1 MRITQLH
8 IIFLTG
14 LLLIQSCGTSQ
25 KDSDMNNTDTK
36 VDSLLNQM
44 TLDEKIGQM
53 NQLMNFE
60 DTIPIHPY
68 FHNLI
73 KEGKLGAVLNAFSP
87 EMVNEM
93 QRIAV
98 EESRLGIPLLVG
110 RDVIHGYRTIFPVNI
125 GLAATFNPELVKES
139 AKIAAMEARS
149 EGVNWTFAPMMD
161 ISRDPRWGRMVESSG
176 EDPYLTKQM
185 TKAYIQGFQGEDLT
199 NKNSIAATA
208 KHYVGYGAAIGG
220 RDYNTTLIPE
230 AELRNVY
237 LPPFKVAVKENVATV
252 MSGFNE
258 LNGIPTSGNKYTIRN
273 ILKEEWSFDGFV
285 VSDWASIKN
294 LTVHGYA
301 KDSSDAT
308 LKALNAG
315 VDMDMS
321 GMLYLQN
328 IKALVESG
336 RIDEEIIDDAVR
348 RILKIKFRLG
358 LFENPYAKETE
369 DVILTEKAL
378 DIAKKAVIQ
387 STVLLQNK
395 NKVLPLS
402 KEIKSVAVIG
412 PLADAPYEQMGTWV
426 FDGKEENSLTPLHAI
441 KEFLGAEK
449 VHYAPGL
456 EISRTLDK
464 NGFDDAM
471 KAAQRSDVVLLFMGD
486 ESILTGEAH
495 SRAELTLPGCQNE
508 LIHEI
513 SKLGKPTV
521 LVMMTGV
528 IHMVEPY
535 LGKVDALFYG
545 WHPGTMGG
553 PGYVDL
559 LFGLESPSGKLPM
572 TFPRTEG
579 QIPIYYNHNKTGH
592 PATDESWVRMYDI
605 PVKAWQTSLGNTN
618 HYLDYGFEPL
628 FEFGYGLS
636 YTEFKYSNLKLSKE
650 TLSLNDSII
659 ITANIK
665 NIGCCQ
671 AEDVAQ
677 LYIRDL
683 VGSIVRP
690 VKELKGFK
698 RVRLNPGEE
707 KQVRFII
714 HSKDLEF
721 HNGDQWIIE
730 PGEFQVWVGN
740 SSKAKLN
747 STFILK
753 EN

>member
-1 MRITQLH
+1 MKLKIN
-8 IIFLTG
+8 IV
-14 LLLIQSCGTSQ
+14 LLIGLIFFNSCQNYRKSNVM
-25 KDSDMNNTDTK
+25 DNTIDK
-36 VDSLLNQM
+36 VDSLMNLM

-53 NQLMNFE
+53 NQLMNFV
-60 DTIPIHPY
+60 DAIPIDPY

-73 KEGKLGAVLNAFSP
+73 KEGKVGSVLNAYSP
-87 EMVNEM
+87 EMINEM

-125 GLAATFNPELVKES
+125 GLAATFNPELVKET
-139 AKIAAMEARS
+139 AEIAAMEARS
-149 EGVNWTFAPMMD
+149 EGINWTFAPMMD
-161 ISRDPRWGRMVESSG
+161 ISRDPRWGRMAESSG
-176 EDPYLTKQM
+176 EDPYLTQQM
-185 TKAYIQGFQGEDLT
+185 VRAYVQGFQGEDLSS
-199 NKNSIAATA
+199 KNSIAATA

-237 LPPFKVAVKENVATV
+237 LPPFKLAVDEKVATV

-258 LNGIPTSGNKYTIRN
+258 LNGVPTSGNKYTIRN
-273 ILKEEWSFDGFV
+273 ILKDEWKFDGIV

-294 LTVHGYA
+294 LAVHGFA
-301 KDSSDAT
+301 KDSMDAT
-308 LKALNAG
+308 FKAIEAG

-321 GMLYLQN
+321 ALHYLQN
-328 IKALVESG
+328 LKTLVENGS
-336 RIDEEIIDDAVR
+336 IDEKLVDDAVR
-348 RILKIKFRLG
+348 RILNLKYDLG
-358 LFENPYAKETE
+358 LFKNPYTAKSNG
-369 DVILTEKAL
+369 LLSEKAL
-378 DIAKKAVIQ
+378 DIAKKAVVQ
-387 STVLLQNK
+387 STVLLQNN
-395 NKVLPLS
+395 NKLLPLS
-402 KEIKSVAVIG
+402 KDIEKIAVIG

-426 FDGKEENSLTPLHAI
+426 FDGKEENSITPLVAL
-441 KEFLGAEK
+441 KDYLGEDK
-449 VHYAPGL
+449 VNYAPGL

-464 NGFDDAM
+464 KGFKKAIN
-471 KAAQRSDVVLLFMGD
+471 AAQNSDVVLLFMGD

-495 SRAELTLPGCQNE
+495 CRAELTLPGSQNE

-521 LVMMTGV
+521 LVIMTGV

-579 QIPIYYNHNKTGH
+579 QIPIYYNHNNTGH
-592 PATDESWVRMYDI
+592 PASDESWVRMYDI

-628 FEFGYGLS
+628 FEFGFGLS
-636 YTEFKYSNLKLSKE
+636 YTEFVYSDIKLSKE
-650 TLSLNDSII
+650 QISLNDSII
-659 ITANIK
+659 ITAKIK
-665 NIGCCQ
+665 NVGGFE

-690 VKELKGFK
+690 VKELKGFQRIK
-698 RVRLNPGEE
+698 LKPGEE
-707 KQVRFII
+707 KNIEFTLYPD
-714 HSKDLEF
+714 DLKF
-721 HNGDQWIIE
+721 HNGKEWVIE
-730 PGEFQVWVGN
+730 SGEFHVWVGN
-740 SSKAKLN
+740 SSKAKLQ
-747 STFILK
+747 SKFEIK
-753 EN
+753 